1 MLLLSSNIPLTV
13 CELWRGIAT
22 GQWRGRATSPVTR
35 SRTVSLPGTIRP
47 AKASDQNFKPHWVL
61 TFTTLPATL
70 CDKAPHWH
78 KNENNCIILF
88 WMWRTMCSYYICKV
102 SNRASRR
109 FFLTILYI
117 SDDFNGLSSKIS
129 QRQIIKGSVLKIKTE
144 ASFYRQTSFKSIS
157 ASLHFWKNGDWMD
170 MTFSSAHRLGL
181 RDLLVMA

>member
-1 MLLLSSNIPLTV
+1 MLLLSSNTPLTV

-22 GQWRGRATSPVTR
+22 GQWRGRATSPVMR

-129 QRQIIKGSVLKIKTE
+129 QWQVKKGSVLKVKQVKMKI
-144 ASFYRQTSFKSIS
+144 
-157 ASLHFWKNGDWMD
+157 FWVNIMWLPCAD
-170 MTFSSAHRLGL
+170 LCEL
-181 RDLLVMA
+181 RGENMQRNNSTALVTG